1 MVQGQYRKNDIVTV
15 TIEDIGNDGEGIGK
29 SDGYTLFVKDAV
41 IGDTVEAR
49 ITKCKRNYGYARV
62 EKVVTPSSFRV
73 EPKCRFHRQCGGCQ
87 IQPMSYARQLAYK
100 TDKVRNNLQRIG
112 GFPMEYLDKIME
124 PVVGMEEPWHYR
136 NKAQFPVGYDKEGNL
151 IAGFYAGRTH
161 DIIANTDCALGAPEN
176 QIILETV
183 LAYMR
188 ENQVSA
194 YRENDGTGLV
204 RHVLIRTG
212 YATGEILVCLVING
226 ERLPAEERLVERLRK
241 TVLDKKEETPADNV
255 YGQDGRALEHRG
267 PEIPRR
273 HIVSIS
279 VSLNRERTNVI
290 MGKEIRI
297 LWGKENIQDKIG
309 NLVFS
314 ISPLSFYQVNPAQTE
329 KLYAIALDYA
339 GLTGKETVWDLYCGI
354 GTISLFMARQAKKVY
369 GVEVIPQAVEDAR
382 QNARRNGI
390 ENAEFYVGK
399 AEEVL
404 PEFYAG
410 IQKDTTERRIAAE
423 DMSGESDQEKR
434 HPDVIVV
441 DPPRKGC
448 DEKCLETMLA
458 MRPQRIVYVSCDSAT
473 LARDLKVLCEEGY
486 ELKRGRVV
494 DQFGQT
500 VHVETVIMMQYQYL

>member
-112 GFPMEYLDKIME
+112 GFPMEYLDEIME

-161 DIIANTDCALGAPEN
+161 DIIANTDCVLGAPEN

-241 TVLDKKEETPADNV
+241 TVLDKKEETPADNIH
-255 YGQDGRALEHRG
+255 GKDGRTLEHRG

-390 ENAEFYVGK
+390 ENVEFYVGK

-423 DMSGESDQEKR
+423 DMLGESDQEKR